1 MARSYLHFLKVP
13 DEDVLRTI
21 LAGLFTV
28 RKPDV
33 FVYTD
38 VFAVFGSAD
47 RAADSALAA
56 AYEASPVRVLL
67 QFYQPDSGPIAGWLS
82 VEAERDLGAHTLAR
96 ALAAA
101 TASPFYYDD
110 PTPDPHA
117 GPSNE
122 GAQIEV
128 GAGGNERPVWL
139 IEYGGPQG
147 ATLTDLSDRETR

>member
-1 MARSYLHFLKVP
+1 MSRSYLHFLKVP
-13 DEDVLRTI
+13 DKDVVRTV
-21 LAGLFTV
+21 LAGLFAV
-28 RKPDV
+28 RKSDV

-38 VFAVFGSAD
+38 RFAVFGAAD

-56 AYEASPVRVLL
+56 AYETSPVRVLL
-67 QFYQPDSGPIAGWLS
+67 QFYKRDSGPIAGWLS
-82 VEAERDLGAHTLAR
+82 VEAERDLGARTFAR

-101 TASPFYYDD
+101 TVSPFFYED

-117 GPSNE
+117 GPGNE

-128 GAGGNERPVWL
+128 GPGGEERPVWL
-139 IEYGGPQG
+139 VEYGGPKG